1 VGRLRA
7 GAGPA
12 GVLGAALVAWG
23 LAEPLRLV
31 IRREELAVPH
41 WPDALDGLTVALVA
55 DLHAGGLHARPK
67 RIRKMAEQIAAE
79 RPDLV
84 LLLGDYVDFD
94 LLTTRRL
101 PFTDVAAALAPLGA
115 APLGRVAVLGNHD
128 WKHGGG
134 PMRRALAQHGI
145 TVLEN
150 EAVRVGEGERA
161 LWLAGLAD
169 MRMRAP
175 DITAALAEVP
185 DGAPV
190 IALSHDPDLF
200 ALVPPRVSLTVSG
213 HTHGGQIRL
222 PGLTR
227 FFLPSREGMRY
238 RHGLIRERGRMLWI
252 TAGIGEAGVPMRF
265 RQPREAVLL
274 TLRPSR

>member
-1 VGRLRA
+1 MGRLRA
-7 GAGPA
+7 GARPA
-12 GVLGAALVAWG
+12 GALAAALLAWG

-41 WPDALDGLTVALVA
+41 WPAALDGLTIALVA
-55 DLHAGGLHARPK
+55 DLHAGGLHARPA
-67 RIRKMAEQIAAE
+67 RIRRMCEQIAAA

-101 PFTDVAAALAPLGA
+101 PFADVAAALAPLGS

-128 WKHGGG
+128 WRHGGKE
-134 PMRRALAQHGI
+134 MRRTLAHHGI

-150 EAVRVGEGERA
+150 QAVRVGDGERE

-169 MRMRAP
+169 MRMRTP
-175 DITAALAEVP
+175 DITAALADVP
-185 DGAPV
+185 AGKPV
-190 IALSHDPDLF
+190 LVLTHDPDLF
-200 ALVPPRVSLTVSG
+200 ALVPPRVSLTVAG
-213 HTHGGQIRL
+213 HTHGGQIRI

-227 FFLPSREGMRY
+227 FLIPSREGMRY
-238 RHGLIRERGRMLWI
+238 RYGLVRERGRAMWV
-252 TAGIGEAGVPMRF
+252 TAGMGEAGVPMRF

-274 TLRPSR
+274 TLRPGG